1 MSGDESPNWGFPRTR
16 AQVALRVGK
25 ATIDGF
31 KSRRSF
37 HEIERFVFFIGYPH
51 SGSSLVGAL
60 LNGHPEMV
68 ISHEADL
75 LRYVRPGL
83 TRNQLFALALD
94 GDRQFEAI
102 GRQWMDIDYSFPG
115 TAQGTF
121 DRLRV
126 VGDKKAGNSA
136 YRMQQDP
143 DLLARLRAIVEVPI
157 RVVHISR
164 NPFDNVASMH
174 RNPAKPLSE
183 ALERYRRFAT
193 AVDDARTQ
201 LASDELLEFNYEA
214 FAADPTPQLRAICTF
229 IGVEGSDDFIAASAA
244 LVKPSTNRSRDR
256 VTWPTDVRQRVE
268 EMIAQRPTMRDYSF
282 TS

>member
-1 MSGDESPNWGFPRTR
+1 MSDDESPKWGFPRTR
-16 AQVALRVGK
+16 TQVALRVGK

-31 KSRRSF
+31 KSRHSF
-37 HEIERFVFFIGYPH
+37 DQVEHFLFFIGYPH

-68 ISHEADL
+68 VSHEADV

-83 TRNQLFALALD
+83 TRNQLFALVLD

-102 GRQWMDIDYSFPG
+102 GRSWMGIDYSFPG
-115 TAQGTF
+115 HAQGTF

-136 YRMQQDP
+136 SRMHQDP
-143 DLLARLRAIVEVPI
+143 HLLGRLKSVVGVPL
-157 RVVHISR
+157 RVIHISR

-174 RNPAKPLSE
+174 RNRTKPLAE

-201 LASDELLEFNYEA
+201 LDPDELMEFNYEA
-214 FAADPTPQLRAICTF
+214 FAADPAPHLRDICRF
-229 IGVEGSDDFIAASAA
+229 IGVHGSDDFILASAA
-244 LVKPSTNRSRDR
+244 LVKPSTNRSRDT
-256 VTWPTDVRQRVE
+256 VTWPPDVRQQVE
-268 EMIAQRPTMRDYSF
+268 EMIASRPTLRDYSF
-282 TS
+282 AH

>member
-1 MSGDESPNWGFPRTR
+1 MSDDESPKWGFPRTR
-16 AQVALRVGK
+16 TQVALRVGK

-31 KSRRSF
+31 KSRHSF
-37 HEIERFVFFIGYPH
+37 DQVERFLFFIGYPH

-68 ISHEADL
+68 VSHEADV

-83 TRNQLFALALD
+83 TRNQLFALVLD

-102 GRQWMDIDYSFPG
+102 GRSWMGIDYSFPG
-115 TAQGTF
+115 HAQGTF

-136 YRMQQDP
+136 SRMHENP
-143 DLLARLRAIVEVPI
+143 ELLHRLKSVVGVPI
-157 RVVHISR
+157 RVIHISR

-174 RNPAKPLSE
+174 RNRTKPLAE

-201 LASDELLEFNYEA
+201 LEPDELMEFNYET
-214 FAADPTPQLRAICTF
+214 FAADPAPYLRDICRF
-229 IGVEGSDDFIAASAA
+229 IGVDGSDDFILASAA
-244 LVKPSTNRSRDR
+244 LVKPSTNRSRDT
-256 VTWPTDVRQRVE
+256 VTWPPDVRQQVE
-268 EMIAQRPTMRDYSF
+268 EMIASRPTLRDYSF
-282 TS
+282 TH